1 MRMHR
6 GSSKGVRESPRA
18 AGSLPLSASLPS
30 VRVVLEITRG
40 SSVDR
45 RDHVVESG
53 TSVRAVLRRAGQ
65 PGEGC
70 AVLLDGT
77 PIPLDTPIDRA
88 LTLVVV
94 PTFSGG

>member
-6 GSSKGVRESPRA
+6 GSSKGVRESTRA
-18 AGSLPLSASLPS
+18 AGSLPLSASPPT
-30 VRVVLEITRG
+30 VRVVLEVTRG

-45 RDHVVESG
+45 RDLAVASG
-53 TSVRAVLRRAGQ
+53 TSVREVLRRAGH

-70 AVLLDGT
+70 AVLLDDT
-77 PIPLDTPIDRA
+77 PVPLDAPVDRA